1 MLDEESSVTTSVA
14 EHQLFLKWNM
24 NFTYGIWKNSDKLKS
39 TNYNWKTLHSE
50 NTMNRVLHERNNV
63 AS

>member
-1 MLDEESSVTTSVA
+1 
-14 EHQLFLKWNM
+14 M
-24 NFTYGIWKNSDKLKS
+24 NFTYGIWKNSDKSKS